1 MSDIYNKHY
10 SDDGFWQT
18 IKRFAKKAG
27 ASVLRIAFQ
36 LYYLARS
43 PATPLWVKTVAFGAL
58 GYFIL
63 PIDVIPDVL
72 PGVGFTDDVSVMTTA
87 LLTVGQYV
95 TDEIKSIAN
104 TKVYEWTGM

>member
-1 MSDIYNKHY
+1 MSDTYNQHY
-10 SDDGFWQT
+10 SEDGFWQK
-18 IKRFAKKAG
+18 IKHFAKKAG

-43 PATPLWVKTVAFGAL
+43 ATTPLWVKTVAFGAL

-63 PIDVIPDVL
+63 PIDVVPDVI
-72 PGVGFTDDVSVMTTA
+72 PAVGFTDDVSVMTTA

-95 TDEIKSIAN
+95 TDEIKAKAN
-104 TKVYEWTGM
+104 AKVYEWTGM